1 MSGRTDIFERAMN
14 QGHSAAWDQSW
25 ESAVSS
31 YREALS
37 EFPDDPKALASLG
50 LCLFQL
56 EKYEQA
62 LTFYLKATRLSP
74 DDPLPLEKAAEIC
87 EQLGKIDQ
95 ATLARLKAAE
105 LYFRNRELDKSVD
118 NFLMVSRL
126 DPRNMRAHSRLAVI
140 FEHTGRKKRAAREY
154 LILANLIQR
163 SGDNEKA
170 LQAAQYALKIEPQNN
185 EAKQAILL
193 LNSSRPLPE
202 FEQRIVTDQLR
213 KPEEKDSYDSENLEQ
228 VISGL
233 DPVAEAR
240 KRAIVLLAS
249 MVFEELSG
257 DKELESTNLGSQS
270 IFKGSS
276 GFSYSQQS
284 KAPEIRLNLSQ
295 ALDLLT
301 RGELAQASQEIEK
314 VIEAGL
320 NHPAAFFIVGFMKS
334 QGRDLEGA
342 VLHLQRAISNQD
354 LALGS
359 RLLLGQTYR
368 RLGRVEKAT
377 IEYLEALKL
386 ADSEMVPEIDV
397 NDLVQLYESLIAAET
412 QRTDIEAKQRLCDN
426 IEEILM
432 RGDWLDH
439 LAQVRKELLVGVD
452 GGSINAIAEI
462 LLEAR
467 SGQIVESI
475 NRIRQLTRDG
485 YLRSAME
492 EAFFALDYAPTY
504 LPLHLDIG
512 ELLLHLD
519 RHHEAIEKFDAVA
532 HTYNMR
538 GELGRAIDLYRR
550 VIKLSPIEIN
560 ARNRLIKLLVEHG
573 QLKEAIAE
581 YQYLAEVYYN
591 MADLNQARQTYLDA
605 YHLAQDKIMNR
616 EIKAQVLRNI
626 ADIDLQSLDWRQAL
640 EIYEQVRRLKPD
652 DPKVRIHL
660 VDLNFHLS
668 KNDQAIIEVDDFL
681 RYLLKRGEKD
691 QAVEFLKELVG
702 EYPDKV
708 ILQQRMD
715 GLSH

>member
-25 ESAVSS
+25 ESAASS

-37 EFPDDPKALASLG
+37 EFPDDLKALTNLG

-56 EKYEQA
+56 EKFEQA
-62 LTFYLKATRLSP
+62 LTFYLKATSVSP

-105 LYFRNRELDKSVD
+105 LYFRNRELEKSVD
-118 NFLMVSRL
+118 NFLIVIRL
-126 DPRNMRAHSRLAVI
+126 DPRNLRAHSRLAVI

-193 LNSSRPLPE
+193 LNSSKPLPE
-202 FEQRIVTDQLR
+202 FKQRIVTDQLR
-213 KPEEKDSYDSENLEQ
+213 KPVEKASDNSERSEQ
-228 VISGL
+228 IFSRV

-240 KRAIVLLAS
+240 KRAMVLLAS
-249 MVFEELSG
+249 MVFDELSG
-257 DKELESTNLGSQS
+257 DKELKSTSLGSQS
-270 IFKGSS
+270 IFNGSS
-276 GFSYSQQS
+276 GTSYSQQS
-284 KAPEIRLNLSQ
+284 KAPEIRSYLSQ
-295 ALDLLT
+295 ALDMLT
-301 RGELAQASQEIEK
+301 RGELEQASQEIEK

-320 NHPAAFFIVGFMKS
+320 NHPAAFFIVGFLKS
-334 QGRDLEGA
+334 QRKDLEGA

-368 RLGRVEKAT
+368 RLGRIEKAT

-386 ADSEMVPEIDV
+386 ADSKMVPEIDV

-439 LAQVRKELLVGVD
+439 LAQVRKELLVGD
-452 GGSINAIAEI
+452 ERGSINAIAEI

-492 EAFFALDYAPTY
+492 EAFYALDYAPTY

-512 ELLLHLD
+512 ELLLQLD
-519 RHHEAIEKFDAVA
+519 RYHEAIEKFDAVA

-581 YQYLAEVYYN
+581 YQSLAEVYYN
-591 MADLNQARQTYLDA
+591 MADLNEARQTYLDA
-605 YHLAQDKIMNR
+605 YQLAQEKIMNR
-616 EIKAQVLRNI
+616 EIKAQILRSI

-681 RYLLKRGEKD
+681 RFLIKRGEKD
-691 QAVEFLKELVG
+691 QAVEFLKELIG
-702 EYPDKV
+702 EYPDKA